1 MRISK
6 YRILMTWHPE
16 GNIIGVGERE
26 SARVSVSA
34 LVIYLGKRETYRNC
48 IDLKKNL
55 KVLINIVSDLGPIA
69 RKAYENA
76 KKYDTKK

>member
-26 SARVSVSA
+26 SARESVSA
-34 LVIYLGKRETYRNC
+34 LVIYLGKRVTYRDGM
-48 IDLKKNL
+48 DLKKT
-55 KVLINIVSDLGPIA
+55 S
-69 RKAYENA
+69 RS
-76 KKYDTKK
+76 